1 MIKNY
6 VFDIGNVLAEF
17 NAPKMLH
24 YYFNDPQLEK
34 QIFHFLFPDLWNSYD
49 QGLISEQEII
59 NRLSGRFPEYEEQ
72 IRKMMNG
79 WTDLLVIHQ
88 ENLEAVRQIGS
99 DCYILSNLP
108 EKAELALRSQ
118 NFFDPFRGALCS
130 WREKLIKP
138 DPKIFELFLEQNQL
152 RAEECLFID
161 DRPDNVK
168 SAASAGFHAVC
179 LRSIDDLRN
188 VLSSSGAFE
197 PDC

>member
-108 EKAELALRSQ
+108 NVIKLAEKTAALT
-118 NFFDPFRGALCS
+118 D
-130 WREKLIKP
+130 E
-138 DPKIFELFLEQNQL
+138 
-152 RAEECLFID
+152 
-161 DRPDNVK
+161 
-168 SAASAGFHAVC
+168 
-179 LRSIDDLRN
+179 
-188 VLSSSGAFE
+188 
-197 PDC
+197 